1 MLRLHCISQ
10 HDFLILS
17 PMYRPQWD
25 DRFALLKNYPNV
37 IISPHSAFFTTEA
50 LTNIANTTV
59 ENLQCM
65 MGGGDTK
72 NEVKCAQ

>member
-1 MLRLHCISQ
+1 MF
-10 HDFLILS
+10 FLVV
-17 PMYRPQWD
+17 YGTTNHPQWD

-65 MGGGDTK
+65 LESGETK
-72 NEVKCAQ
+72 NEVKCPQ